1 MVIRGIGMGAG
12 SNRLRRPAI
21 AMAAAW
27 LAAVAMA
34 IVATAQDPAGGP
46 IKAAR
51 AFARRQVEASF
62 RAMNRPFPPCRI
74 MGNLYYVGASDV
86 ASYLI
91 TTPDGHILINSG
103 FEATVPLIRNS
114 VRKLGFR
121 FEDIKVL
128 LNSHAHIDH
137 AGGHATLKKQ
147 TGARIVMSEEDAALL
162 ARGGRGDFLPASDEV
177 VGYEPARA
185 DRIIRDGDV
194 VTLGGV
200 TLAAHLT
207 PGHTK
212 GCTTWTMKVEQDG
225 KPYDVVFHGGTTI
238 LPTVRLVDNP
248 MYPRIVEDYE
258 RTFRVLKD
266 LPCDVFLAPHGS
278 QFGLGEKARR
288 LSAGGGPNPFIDP
301 EGYRSFV
308 ARGEEAFRR
317 QLERERRGASAV
329 HRKGG

>member
-1 MVIRGIGMGAG
+1 MRVDSNSRRRIMVELAIVLLAG
-12 SNRLRRPAI
+12 STTFR
-21 AMAAAW
+21 AAAGQEPRDR
-27 LAAVAMA
+27 LKEAA
-34 IVATAQDPAGGP
+34 Q
-46 IKAAR
+46 

-91 TTPDGHILINSG
+91 TTSDGHILINSG
-103 FEATVPLIRNS
+103 FEATVPLIRDS
-114 VRKLGFR
+114 ARKLGFR
-121 FEDIKVL
+121 YEDIKVL

-137 AGGHATLKKQ
+137 AGGHAALKKQ
-147 TGARIVMSEEDAALL
+147 TGARIMMSEADAALL
-162 ARGGRGDFLPASDEV
+162 ARGGRGDFLPAKDEV
-177 VGYEPARA
+177 VDYEPAQA
-185 DRIIRDGDV
+185 DRIIRDGDI

-200 TLAAHLT
+200 TLIAHLT

-225 KPYDVVFHGGTTI
+225 KSYGVVFHGGTTI

-248 MYPRIVEDYE
+248 KYPEMVEDFE
-258 RTFRVLKD
+258 RTFRVLKE
-266 LPCDVFLAPHGS
+266 LPCDIFLAPHGS
-278 QFGLGEKARR
+278 QFGLAGKARR
-288 LSAGGGPNPFIDP
+288 RSAGGGPNPFIDP

-317 QLERERRGASAV
+317 QLDRERRGASAV